1 MFTKKPQTLKLAY
14 IMSDNDSM
22 NNSFQPKHNLQNSE
36 NNVPKIPKLDDDYQI
51 EEEDGD
57 VLGHNSDRESQKGA
71 TDQGDS
77 YLQQKQSTEGS
88 THPYNSLST
97 GTNFKPTS
105 PVDQPV
111 KKKYDFSKAICMKTS
126 DRIFDDLRSDPL
138 FLIKGEEGILS
149 TPTARYS
156 TTLSKLSKT
165 TGYKYQPAFWST
177 NDELLGSSQITE
189 LDGNTTLQKFSGL
202 LVPNHHSGSDFSNL
216 QLFHYSISIRYSNN
230 RLNVKNS
237 FYGFLDNDLFE
248 EDRIWIEPTDIMRD
262 TDSTSDEARQ
272 ILIKSLPQFLDSA
285 TFISKET
292 GTLIRIEIYPAFF
305 QGNDLESFT
314 LTEIQTRIATY
325 NSQVDRS
332 ESFSNV
338 DITPYDCFIK
348 LKKALSGAL
357 AHQDIKD
364 VKSIDLKATK
374 LQVMIDLQLLL
385 DKFFF
390 ILTENDN
397 LGQLTPIHFASLG
410 DYFFVTQDYFK
421 RAILETVYYIAHTS
435 ANRNDFSNY
444 FSYSFH
450 DIFHC
455 VKEFDITNQI
465 QNWNNWNDQYY
476 SDPMILLSIC
486 PFYGDQLICHI
497 YELLIAFDPQNIPL
511 YFDALTYCAT
521 SRYSEELPY
530 YVTIL
535 KGRGQLG
542 FGEMKNIFAKLGF
555 NNATSCIAM
564 SAISD
569 EQLLNAYRNQL
580 IVAATKYEKV
590 TFREML
596 DKIATSRS
604 SDLLREYLNTEPFF
618 DIYDAYKLLDIDPSF
633 DDSLLITFYDYKAS
647 ENGLNFDPNVARA
660 FYTIVLARKS
670 ILLMSYIDTNLPQ
683 FSVYDMSL
691 HDAYQFVG
699 CMNTADDLVV
709 VRVFQER
716 LHKDT
721 NIDFRMLWKSLKTIG
736 EHRKS
741 KLIEGYLT
749 SGIVNS
755 TLLSTE
761 QSPAGLNN
769 IGNTCYLNSLLQYY
783 FVIEQLRDY
792 ILNFN
797 EVFSAEDFEKDEKYQ
812 IRRIGGRTVGLKET
826 ERSYQFMYQLRDLYY
841 QLIHENDKCVTPSRE
856 LAYLAFSPISFE
868 VEFEIESNEKDDSSK
883 NLDADKL
890 LTTAAED
897 DESKKLIEM
906 SLNEFYK
913 GEGPNEDSKPV
924 DDQVIDLTNDDV
936 NSNGDGK
943 KSNSKLTTDTD
954 NADNSTSDDGSILAP
969 DELPKEPEKK
979 KTAAVCKISADQFES
994 AFEIGSQQD
1003 VTECISNVL
1012 TQIESA
1018 MKPDILEEDNE
1029 QVDMVKKLFY
1039 GKTKQRLVP
1048 VDSRTKEELLNG
1060 NVRTKV
1066 ESFLNLIVNIGDH
1079 PKDIYDALD
1088 TFFTEDLLE
1097 LEDGEVKRS
1106 LTIIEL
1112 PNILQIQIQ
1121 RVQFDRER
1129 LIPVKSNEPIPFEE
1143 KLYMDRYL
1151 ETSDQAIIDKRTEL
1165 FHWKRRVQ
1173 ELNQKKQEIM
1183 STNEQGMSIRDVLK
1197 ATRSYLSSESVKD
1210 LSIPIDMNTL
1220 EVLDL
1225 EIDRLENV
1233 LLGINNE
1240 LDILHNNINKQ
1251 FKGFNKVG
1259 YSIFAIFIH
1268 RGQASYGHYFIYIRD
1283 PKSNVYRK
1291 YNDEVVSEV
1300 PVEEVFNFSD
1310 GNTATPYYLTFI
1322 KDDLLEKITPLQR
1335 DIFIKENV
1343 TKLEE
1348 LNKNSYVASN
1358 VDNLHMDV
1366 D

>member
-1 MFTKKPQTLKLAY
+1 
-14 IMSDNDSM
+14 MSDNNTLDSP
-22 NNSFQPKHNLQNSE
+22 FQTKHNLQNSE
-36 NNVPKIPKLDDDYQI
+36 NNVPKIPKLDDDYKI

-57 VLGHNSDRESQKGA
+57 ILGNKQEPKDRTEVSTKHCDTQLHGK
-71 TDQGDS
+71 DS
-77 YLQQKQSTEGS
+77 SEGS

-97 GTNFKPTS
+97 GSNHNPQS
-105 PVDQPV
+105 IADQPI
-111 KKKYDFSKAICMKTS
+111 KKSYDFSKAICMKTS
-126 DRIFDDLRSDPL
+126 DRILDDLRSDPL

-149 TPTARYS
+149 VPTIRYS
-156 TTLSKLSKT
+156 TALSKLWKS
-165 TGYKYQPAFWST
+165 TGYKYQPVFWNT
-177 NDELLGSSQITE
+177 NDVLLGSSQISE
-189 LDGNTTLQKFSGL
+189 LDGNMTLQKFSGL
-202 LVPNHHSGSDFSNL
+202 LVPNHPSGSDFSNS
-216 QLFHYSISIRYSNN
+216 QIFHYSVSIRYLNN

-237 FYGFLDNDLFE
+237 FYGFLDDDLHE
-248 EDRIWIEPTDIMRD
+248 EDKIWIEPADILKDTESTDGE
-262 TDSTSDEARQ
+262 TKQ
-272 ILIKSLPQFLDSA
+272 ILLKSLPQLLDSA

-305 QGNDLESFT
+305 QRSDLESFT

-325 NSQVDRS
+325 NSQVDRG

-357 AHQDIKD
+357 THQDIKD
-364 VKSIDLKATK
+364 VKSIDLKTTK

-390 ILTENDN
+390 VLTENN
-397 LGQLTPIHFASLG
+397 NMGQLTPIHFASLG
-410 DYFFVTQDYFK
+410 DYSFITQDYFK

-450 DIFHC
+450 DIFQC
-455 VKEFDITNQI
+455 VKEFDISSQL

-497 YELLIAFDPQNIPL
+497 YELLISFDPENIPL

-542 FGEMKNIFAKLGF
+542 FGEMKSIFTKLGF
-555 NNATSCIAM
+555 NNATSCGAM
-564 SAISD
+564 NKISD

-580 IVAATKYEKV
+580 IVATTKYEKV

-596 DKIATSRS
+596 DKIATCRS
-604 SDLLREYLNTEPFF
+604 SGILREYLNTEPYF
-618 DIYDAYKLLDIDPSF
+618 DIYDAYKLLDIDPSL

-683 FSVYDMSL
+683 FSVYDIPL
-691 HDAYQFVG
+691 DEAYQLVG

-709 VRVFQER
+709 IRVFQER
-716 LHKDT
+716 LHKDPGT
-721 NIDFRMLWKSLKTIG
+721 DFRMLWKSLKTIG

-797 EVFSAEDFEKDEKYQ
+797 EVFSAEEFEKDEKYQ

-826 ERSYQFMYQLRDLYY
+826 ERSYQFMYQLRDLYF

-868 VEFEIESNEKDDSSK
+868 VEFESDSNEVNDSINNPK
-883 NLDADKL
+883 PEKL
-890 LTTAAED
+890 LTTASED

-906 SLNEFYK
+906 SLSEFSS
-913 GEGPNEDSKPV
+913 GDSPAINPKPA
-924 DDQVIDLTNDDV
+924 DDQLVDLTKSDV
-936 NSNGDGK
+936 ESNVEAK
-943 KSNSKLTTDTD
+943 KSNSQFMPDC
-954 NADNSTSDDGSILAP
+954 DNSTSDDGSVVVL
-969 DELPKEPEKK
+969 DEQSTQPTKK

-1018 MKPDILEEDNE
+1018 MKPDVLEENNE

-1048 VDSRTKEELLNG
+1048 VDSKSKEELPHG
-1060 NVRTKV
+1060 NVRTKI

-1088 TFFTEDLLE
+1088 TYFTEDLLE

-1121 RVQFDRER
+1121 RVQFDRKR

-1151 ETSDQAIIDKRTEL
+1151 ETDDQAIIDKRTEL

-1173 ELNQKKQEIM
+1173 ELNEKKQEIL

-1197 ATRSYLSSESVKD
+1197 ATRNYLTSDTVKD
-1210 LSIPIDMNTL
+1210 LEIPVDMNTL

-1233 LLGINNE
+1233 LLSINNE

-1251 FKGFNKVG
+1251 FKDFNKVG

-1291 YNDEVVSEV
+1291 YNDEIVSEV
-1300 PVEEVFNFSD
+1300 PAEEVFNFSD

-1322 KDDLLEKITPLQR
+1322 KDELLDKITPLQR
-1335 DIFIKENV
+1335 DILIQKNV
-1343 TKLEE
+1343 TELEALSKE
-1348 LNKNSYVASN
+1348 TNIGLND
-1358 VDNLHMDV
+1358 DNLHMDV